1 MEARLVVP
9 CRLQEGEGAHEVGLD
24 EGGGVSQRVV
34 VVGLGREVDDDVG
47 LGHER
52 VDDVGVG
59 DVPDDQRDTVIQV
72 GQRALVPGV
81 GELVQDGDGGAR
93 VTHQGLVDE
102 VGADEAGASG
112 DEDVHRTR
120 SDMWELRALKARHG
134 RRHHA
139 TGARSSPREPGSVP
153 SVLCWHPAAQF
164 VRGGEIRLQRLHQR
178 LGRTLIYQEKMRSVS
193 RSGRLRA
200 RPDVRRLRFYQ

>member
-1 MEARLVVP
+1 M
-9 CRLQEGEGAHEVGLD
+9 
-24 EGGGVSQRVV
+24 
-34 VVGLGREVDDDVG
+34 GLGREVDDDVG

-93 VTHQGLVDE
+93 VAHQGLVDE

-120 SDMWELRALKARHG
+120 SDTWELWAVGARHG

-139 TGARSSPREPGSVP
+139 TGVHGNPRAPMG
-153 SVLCWHPAAQF
+153 HRRPAARISWAD
-164 VRGGEIRLQRLHQR
+164 VACGGETRLQWSSDDA
-178 LGRTLIYQEKMRSVS
+178 EK
-193 RSGRLRA
+193 
-200 RPDVRRLRFYQ
+200 P